1 MDKTKRRDYKLFLPT
16 LKTGFEIKGKENKQK
31 QQQPSVP
38 RFVTLVAV
46 STSQHWIKMSN
57 SILNFL
63 MLILRLP
70 TAYNTQVDHMSH

>member
-1 MDKTKRRDYKLFLPT
+1 MDKTKRCDYKLFLPT
-16 LKTGFEIKGKENKQK
+16 LKTGFEKKGKENKQK
-31 QQQPSVP
+31 QQPSVP
-38 RFVTLVAV
+38 WFVTLVAV
-46 STSQHWIKMSN
+46 STSQHWIKMNN